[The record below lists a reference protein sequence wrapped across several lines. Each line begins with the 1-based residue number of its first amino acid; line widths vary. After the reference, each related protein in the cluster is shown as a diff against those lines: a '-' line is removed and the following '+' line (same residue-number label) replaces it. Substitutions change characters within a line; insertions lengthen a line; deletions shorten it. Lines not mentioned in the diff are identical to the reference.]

1 MKQFK
6 YHNKIIRVKI
16 GKANK
21 DINGNIWMKTN
32 KGWVRMLDNSFS
44 LKQPECCSV

>member
-21 DINGNIWMKTN
+21 DIILNIVT
-32 KGWVRMLDNSFS
+32 
-44 LKQPECCSV
+44 